1 MKKFLGLSVE
11 QAQEVLAQ
19 SFDKVAY
26 KEERYDYTD
35 GTFDVERGF
44 YVLDE
49 YSDYGYYFYVE
60 DGKIDDWTSVGSWEM
75 DL

>member
-35 GTFDVERGF
+35 GTFDIERGF
-44 YVLDE
+44 YVLDK

-60 DGKIDDWTSVGSWEM
+60 DGKIDDWTSVWSWEI